1 MGLPAIFT
9 AIGSILGGGDVLSK
23 GMDLIDD
30 AFETDA
36 EARESKTKAKID
48 LMKAYA
54 PFKVA
59 QRWLAIMF
67 GLNFIAAFWT
77 AVGLWAFDKNLDGFL
92 EILGAF
98 NIGWIMFAI
107 VTFYFGG
114 GLSESIGRSFISKK
128 SGGGQ

>member
-1 MGLPAIFT
+1 MPLPAIFT

-36 EARESKTKAKID
+36 EARESKTNAKIE

-77 AVGLWAFDKNLDGFL
+77 SVGLWAMEKNLDGFL

-114 GLSESIGRSFISKK
+114 GLSESIGRSFITKK
-128 SGGGQ
+128 NGGAQ